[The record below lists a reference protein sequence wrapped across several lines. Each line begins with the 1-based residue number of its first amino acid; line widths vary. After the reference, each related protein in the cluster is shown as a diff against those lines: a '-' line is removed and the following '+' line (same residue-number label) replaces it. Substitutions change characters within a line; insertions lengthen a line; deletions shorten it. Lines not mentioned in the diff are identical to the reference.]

1 MIKRLFQLLFLAVL
15 LYAFKPFWEGPVSEY
30 VDLSFLDPVDA
41 KVETVLNEE
50 VVGSALDYTKQSITD
65 LITFVSDKAV
75 GSSPPDEV
83 AQPVLDAPA
92 TGIIS
97 IHNIEI
103 GTPEAQVKEKLGDPQ
118 RKSVNEYGTEWL
130 TFHDNYQN
138 FVMLSYDIKRRVN
151 AIYTND
157 RLIASSIGIEYG
169 VPKETI
175 REGLGEPITEIRKGT
190 NIYKLQDDEGMDVF
204 HSDGLYMYVFYD
216 LHKENTVTAVQLIA
230 NSLESGKSALYAP
243 QNDAMRQGFEM
254 QLFDLTNAARVRHGR
269 SILTWDQL
277 ASDTARLH
285 STDMAVQDYF
295 SHENLQG
302 ESPFD
307 RMKKQGLKFVSA
319 GENLAYGQSSSIFAH
334 EGLMNSKGHRENIL
348 IRDYQFLGIG
358 VDFNDKEQ
366 PFYTE
371 NFFAK

>member
-15 LYAFKPFWEGPVSEY
+15 IYAFKPVWEEPVSEY
-30 VDLSFLDPVDA
+30 VDLSFLDPIDA

-50 VVGSALDYTKQSITD
+50 VVGSALDYTKQTFID
-65 LITFVSDKAV
+65 LLAYVSDKAA
-75 GSSPPDEV
+75 GNSPPDEV
-83 AQPVLDAPA
+83 EQPVLDAPA

-103 GTPEAQVKEKLGDPQ
+103 GMTEAEVQAQLGEPA
-118 RKSVNEYGTEWL
+118 RKSANEYGTEWL

-169 VPKETI
+169 VPKTEV
-175 REGLGEPITEIRKGT
+175 RAHLGEPISEIRKGT
-190 NIYKLQDDEGMDVF
+190 NIYKLQNDEGMDVF

-216 LHKENTVTAVQLIA
+216 LHQDTTVTAVQLISD
-230 NSLESGKSALYAP
+230 SLEQRKAALYAP
-243 QNDAMRQGFEM
+243 QNESMRLGFEV

-269 SILTWDQL
+269 SILTWDQI

-285 STDMAVQDYF
+285 STDMAEHEYF

-307 RMKKQGLKFVSA
+307 RMKKQGVHFVSA

>member
-1 MIKRLFQLLFLAVL
+1 MIKRLFQLLFLAVIV
-15 LYAFKPFWEGPVSEY
+15 YAFKPYWEDPVSNY
-30 VDLSFLDPVDA
+30 VDLSFLDPLDA

-50 VVGSALDYTKQSITD
+50 AVESALDYTKQSITN
-65 LITFVSDKAV
+65 IISYVSEKAA

-83 AQPVLDAPA
+83 AQPELEAPA

-103 GTPEAQVKEKLGDPQ
+103 GTSEAEVKEKLGDPV
-118 RKSVNEYGTEWL
+118 RTSVNEYGTEWL
-130 TFHDNYQN
+130 TFHENYQN
-138 FVMLSYDIKRRVN
+138 FIMLSYDVKRRVN

-169 VPKETI
+169 VPKAKI
-175 REGLGEPITEIRKGT
+175 RESLGEPISEIRKGT

-204 HSDGLYMYVFYD
+204 HSDGIYMYVFYD
-216 LHKENTVTAVQLIA
+216 LHKDTAVTAVQLI
-230 NSLESGKSALYAP
+230 SDRLEQGKTALYAP
-243 QNDAMRQGFEM
+243 KNDAMRKGFEM

-277 ASDTARLH
+277 ASETARLH

-295 SHENLQG
+295 SHENLKG

-307 RMKKQGLKFVSA
+307 RMKKQGVKFVSA